1 MSYKNNHAY
10 KFFNRE
16 EPEEVKRLCD
26 VLPLEIT
33 HGELADLFEL
43 LLDSSVDEGESS
55 TTIGDGLLTIN
66 IINLIDFE
74 GSAEYSS
81 YESSTDIEIHDKEGN
96 ELCEVY
102 YAIGTAH
109 CSDSNLMHFEVIL
122 PERETYTAKDVK
134 MTIDGKDFIEDNDTQ
149 GVNVNMESDC
159 SLRDRLFSYS
169 VYEEC
174 LGGFNIDAASGKE
187 LDRLASLIGLKRKVG
202 SKEPYTCNVV
212 ISETGDYL
220 INGEMVSCKAGDTVT
235 VTTRTDFKTIEKEE
249 DKDVAKL
256 STPLRE
262 VNIQP
267 FKLYET
273 KLTSEDLQK
282 IKNIGKGEWKM
293 TNTLRT
299 VNVTLIDNN
308 SNLKGEAKV
317 VFQKKDIVTEY
328 SDEDTKMNIIAEGE
342 VAKALSKHNEGV
354 RSKTVDRDILRST
367 GRDVSLDPIELL
379 SDSQLSWSFVQVA

>member
-26 VLPLEIT
+26 ALPLEIT

-43 LLDSSVDEGESS
+43 LLDGSVEEGKSS
-55 TTIGDGLLTIN
+55 TTIGDGLLDIS
-66 IINLIDFE
+66 IINHIDFE
-74 GSAEYSS
+74 GSAEYRS

-96 ELCEVY
+96 ELCEVH

-122 PERETYTAKDVK
+122 PE
-134 MTIDGKDFIEDNDTQ
+134 
-149 GVNVNMESDC
+149 
-159 SLRDRLFSYS
+159 
-169 VYEEC
+169 
-174 LGGFNIDAASGKE
+174 
-187 LDRLASLIGLKRKVG
+187 
-202 SKEPYTCNVV
+202 
-212 ISETGDYL
+212 
-220 INGEMVSCKAGDTVT
+220 
-235 VTTRTDFKTIEKEE
+235 KEE

-256 STPLRE
+256 SELPSVME
-262 VNIQP
+262 VDIES
-267 FKLYET
+267 FKLYDT
-273 KLTSEDLQK
+273 RPAREDLQTLR
-282 IKNIGKGEWKM
+282 NIGKGEWKM

-354 RSKTVDRDILRST
+354 RAKTVDRDILRST
-367 GRDVSLDPIELL
+367 GRDVALDPIELL
-379 SDSQLSWSFVQVA
+379 SDSRLSWSFVQVA